1 MKKLLIASPIKQ
13 RNEVLRLFLKSIR
26 RQEIESDYE
35 VHYYFI
41 DDNDDAESKKELEVF
56 KSDLE
61 NVYIRLGDF
70 EIEQQYVTNEYTHY
84 WTNSLV
90 WKVAK
95 YKNAILKFA
104 LDNNF
109 EYVFLIDSDIL
120 MHPKTI
126 GNLISKKKEVISE
139 IFWTKWTPTSIE
151 LPQVWCHD
159 HYTQFE
165 IGELESLE
173 QLSENEVSRRTYG
186 FINKLRK
193 PGVYEV
199 GGLGAC
205 TLIHKT
211 AIEKGVN
218 FDKVKN
224 ITFWGED
231 RHFCI
236 RASVL
241 GVELYVDTNYPAFHI
256 YRESDFLNG
265 LIYLDDTKPLTN

>member
-13 RNEVLRLFLKSIR
+13 RKEVLKLFLKSIR
-26 RQEIESDYE
+26 RQEIKSDYE

-41 DDNDDAESKKELEVF
+41 DDNDDVESKKELEAF
-56 KSDLE
+56 QSNLE
-61 NVYIRLGDF
+61 NVHIKLGDF

-84 WTNSLV
+84 WTKSLV

-104 LDNNF
+104 LENNF

-126 GNLISKKKEVISE
+126 SNLISKNKEVISE
-139 IFWTKWTPTSIE
+139 IFWTKWTPTSAE

-165 IGELESLE
+165 IGESESLE
-173 QLSENEVSRRTYG
+173 QLSKNEVNRRTYE

-241 GVELYVDTNYPAFHI
+241 GIELYVDTHYPAFHI
-256 YRESDFLNG
+256 YRESEFLNG
-265 LIYLDDTKPLTN
+265 LIYLDDTKSLTN

>member
-13 RNEVLRLFLKSIR
+13 RSEVLKLFLKSIR
-26 RQEIESDYE
+26 RQKIESNYE

-41 DDNDDAESKKELEVF
+41 DDNNDSESKKELVAFETEL
-56 KSDLE
+56 D
-61 NVYIRLGDF
+61 NVYLKAGDI
-70 EIEQQYVTNEYTHY
+70 ELEQQYVTSEYTHY

-95 YKNAILKFA
+95 FKNSILKYA
-104 LDNNF
+104 LENDF

-120 MHPKTI
+120 MHPQTI
-126 GNLISKKKEVISE
+126 NNLMSKNKEIISE
-139 IFWTKWTPTSIE
+139 IFWTKWTPNSSE

-159 HYTQFE
+159 HYIQFE
-165 IGELESLE
+165 INELESLE
-173 QLSENEVSRRTYG
+173 QLSENDITLRTLE
-186 FINKLRK
+186 FINKIK
-193 PGVYEV
+193 EPGVYEV

-205 TLIHKT
+205 TLIHKS

-241 GVELYVDTNYPAFHI
+241 GIGLYVDTNFPAFHI
-256 YRESDFLNG
+256 YRESDFLNA
-265 LIYLDDTKPLTN
+265 LIFLDDTKS